1 MRSGVTA
8 FACAVCVLAMA
19 ACSGNPGTP
28 SPASPSS
35 LPVTADSFAGVW
47 TSASSTSAVPIAA
60 CSRFD
65 YTVDK
70 VSSSTVNL
78 KIAATCA
85 SVTID
90 ASGTGIVAVSALNW
104 TAQGTA
110 TGASGAECTF
120 SFANSSATPLNDGT
134 IRIDYTGKVCGVP
147 VSGSEVV
154 RKK

>member
-1 MRSGVTA
+1 MRSGPTIV
-8 FACAVCVLAMA
+8 ACALCALAIA

-35 LPVTADSFAGVW
+35 LPVTTETFVGAW
-47 TSASSTSAVPIAA
+47 TSASSAAAVPIAA

-65 YTVDK
+65 YTVDRL
-70 VSSSTVNL
+70 SNTTVNL
-78 KIAATCA
+78 KVAATCA

-90 ASGTGIVAVSALNW
+90 ASGSGTITASALNW
-104 TAQGTA
+104 TARGTA

-120 SFANSSATPLNDGT
+120 SFADSSATPLNDGT
-134 IRIDYTGKVCGVP
+134 IRIDYKGKVCGVP

-154 RKK
+154 RKR

>member
-1 MRSGVTA
+1 MRIGLA
-8 FACAVCVLAMA
+8 IAACALAGLTAA
-19 ACSGNPGTP
+19 ACTGNPGTP
-28 SPASPSS
+28 SPAAPSS
-35 LPVTADSFAGVW
+35 LPVTAETFVGAW
-47 TSASSTSAVPIAA
+47 TSANSAAAVPVAA

-70 VSSSTVNL
+70 VSERALNL
-78 KIAATCA
+78 KVAATCA

-90 ASGTGIVAVSALNW
+90 ASGGGTLTASVLNW

-110 TGASGAECTF
+110 TGASGAECSF
-120 SFANSSATPLNDGT
+120 SFADSTATPLNDGT
-134 IRIDYTGKVCGVP
+134 VRIDYKGKVCGVP